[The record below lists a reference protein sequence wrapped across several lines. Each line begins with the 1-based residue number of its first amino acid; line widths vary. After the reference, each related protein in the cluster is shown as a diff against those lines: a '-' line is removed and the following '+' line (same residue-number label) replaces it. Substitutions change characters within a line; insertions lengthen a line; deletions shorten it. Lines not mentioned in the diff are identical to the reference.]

1 MTSMHDLYL
10 RAHSEADL
18 ITACPFLR
26 GTNDE
31 GVPVW
36 ITGTADY
43 ALSIIGPVVTTPGT
57 YDDEGQEITPP
68 VVDARFHANLRC
80 TEAIA
85 ALVPPQVIVNP
96 DPDNPVRVWL

>member
-1 MTSMHDLYL
+1 MIDLYL
-10 RAHSEADL
+10 RADTEAGL
-18 ITACPFLR
+18 IAACPFLR
-26 GTNDE
+26 GPDDF
-31 GVPVW
+31 W

-57 YDDEGQEITPP
+57 YDDEGEELTPP

-85 ALVPPQVIVNP
+85 ALVPPEVIVNP
-96 DPDNPVRVWL
+96 DPEPHHPVRVWL